1 MAGAGSRFA
10 FKMVSTL
17 VAIPVGRVVTDATVR
32 LWVAARPENP
42 PTDPN
47 EVDTDWRDAL
57 IWAGLTG
64 VGAAVGQLLTT
75 KGADTV
81 WRAAT
86 GTPTPRPKPPKRK
99 KGRRAS
105 AAPEAA

>member
-17 VAIPVGRVVTDATVR
+17 VAIPVGRLITDATVR
-32 LWVAARPENP
+32 AWVAARPENP
-42 PTDPN
+42 PTNPN
-47 EVDTDWRDAL
+47 EVDTNWSDAL
-57 IWAGLTG
+57 IWAALTG

-86 GTPTPRPKPPKRK
+86 GKPTPRPKPPKQKRAK
-99 KGRRAS
+99 KGEPQ
-105 AAPEAA
+105 AA